1 MEQRRG
7 GHHVHER
14 ADAGQRA
21 HATVTAS
28 PSRLRGRADLEYQRL
43 LLLATVQLFHSHPP
57 LRARQADHVHE
68 GGHQHRQLGG
78 DQRGGTDDD
87 ELVQDVHGAFSQLE
101 SGKRSGERG
110 GEVVQNRV
118 EEVKIPPIGRIITR
132 LFGLTHFDQ
141 LSIRRGQNSCQIHC
155 INAHTGL
162 LFIQK
167 QHQLDVT

>member
-1 MEQRRG
+1 MSSAAEVTTFTSGQMLDSARTLRSQPP
-7 GHHVHER
+7 HR
-14 ADAGQRA
+14 AYAVVRILSTSACSSSLLFSYFTHTHPSALGRPIMSTRVGTSIGSLEVISAAG
-21 HATVTAS
+21 
-28 PSRLRGRADLEYQRL
+28 
-43 LLLATVQLFHSHPP
+43 
-57 LRARQADHVHE
+57 
-68 GGHQHRQLGG
+68 
-78 DQRGGTDDD
+78 
-87 ELVQDVHGAFSQLE
+87 LVQDVHGAFSQLE

-141 LSIRRGQNSCQIHC
+141 LSIRRGKNSCQIHC